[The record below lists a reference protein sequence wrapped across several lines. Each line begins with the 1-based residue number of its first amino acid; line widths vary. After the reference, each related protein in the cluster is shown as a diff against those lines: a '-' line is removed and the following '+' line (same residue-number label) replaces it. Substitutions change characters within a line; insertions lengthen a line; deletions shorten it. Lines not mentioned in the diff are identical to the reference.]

1 MLHEHWEKP
10 HAHTCTNRLLPDEHC
25 VLWALPCSLKIQQKG
40 KEQNKCDPHPYS
52 FLASNFLSQ
61 TPNLPSQC
69 ALMWGFVLH
78 SSWTPLQRVSECWR
92 LKMENIL
99 QCGFKE
105 NLADTGI
112 FPVMCCTHFSLQLL
126 NILNILLCVSVI
138 CWHILENWLRSS
150 DANIKYA
157 AFLPTATSRKWIYRR
172 GPCTMPVRGQ
182 TLTSAA
188 ISRRP
193 EWQKYAVICD
203 IF

>member
-1 MLHEHWEKP
+1 MWPSSLFIFSIEFPQSNSKP
-10 HAHTCTNRLLPDEHC
+10 PQSVCTDVGFRSAL
-25 VLWALPCSLKIQQKG
+25 VLNSTSEGLRVLTVENGEYI
-40 KEQNKCDPHPYS
+40 
-52 FLASNFLSQ
+52 
-61 TPNLPSQC
+61 T
-69 ALMWGFVLH
+69 MWVQGE
-78 SSWTPLQRVSECWR
+78 P
-92 LKMENIL
+92 
-99 QCGFKE
+99 
-105 NLADTGI
+105 GI